1 MLEAVV
7 GIYDDAVSEI
17 LRTLRSATDS
27 ILIIAIRGADISG
40 KSAVAIEAMKRWGS
54 GSTLSSFSQ
63 LAMEGPVEFLATLK
77 DLRSG
82 VMLGMDELSNKEVS
96 LLSDFVFS
104 LRFGV
109 IQGASRVWLIPSI
122 SPVPFADKEVWVAD
136 LCSSSDTRSQLCR
149 ILLEGFPCDPECP
162 LNDILYQSSGKLSLG
177 ELKCLVEHAK
187 TLSLSSE
194 VPFSCYHLSQAFHA
208 FTFPLTPIS
217 IPRRPGLHSCEFISS
232 VTVNKSLESFI
243 GLSPE
248 NKEIIDSFI
257 DLKIRSKLLLISGPI
272 GSGKSHLA
280 SAIAWNPTRPAI
292 RVTAA
297 DILRSKIGETEK
309 ALHAALSSGSR
320 IIIEDLDK
328 LVPEDSTD
336 ATGSVQRCLPVLVSF
351 LDRIRYERIRVDD
364 FMLIGTT
371 RSVVNPRLSSKMV
384 HLELGNRLSFSQKL
398 SLITSAYPD
407 YEVSNISEFDLIN
420 LSNRSSCVEF
430 GREKNMERL
439 RLAINS
445 KIS

>member
-1 MLEAVV
+1 
-7 GIYDDAVSEI
+7 
-17 LRTLRSATDS
+17 
-27 ILIIAIRGADISG
+27 
-40 KSAVAIEAMKRWGS
+40 
-54 GSTLSSFSQ
+54 
-63 LAMEGPVEFLATLK
+63 
-77 DLRSG
+77 
-82 VMLGMDELSNKEVS
+82 
-96 LLSDFVFS
+96 
-104 LRFGV
+104 
-109 IQGASRVWLIPSI
+109 
-122 SPVPFADKEVWVAD
+122 
-136 LCSSSDTRSQLCR
+136 
-149 ILLEGFPCDPECP
+149 
-162 LNDILYQSSGKLSLG
+162 
-177 ELKCLVEHAK
+177 
-187 TLSLSSE
+187 
-194 VPFSCYHLSQAFHA
+194 
-208 FTFPLTPIS
+208 
-217 IPRRPGLHSCEFISS
+217 
-232 VTVNKSLESFI
+232 
-243 GLSPE
+243 
-248 NKEIIDSFI
+248 
-257 DLKIRSKLLLISGPI
+257 LKIRSKLLLISGPI

-398 SLITSAYPD
+398 ALITSAYPD
-407 YEVSNISEFDLIN
+407 YEVSNVSEFDLIN